1 MPNSPNLKYPPTK
14 FECTITLKLAFAVL
28 TTVNAKTSYFKK
40 NILMLSMAVF
50 AVCIKTPYGTGM

>member
-50 AVCIKTPYGTGM
+50 GV

>member
-1 MPNSPNLKYPPTK
+1 MPNSPNLKCPPTK

-50 AVCIKTPYGTGM
+50 AVYM